1 MADIL
6 EKLAFWRNDPH
17 EDLAKA
23 LQRVKGDADALALL
37 PYDDGTF
44 WLKGANFDK
53 ELIGGQGGYETTD
66 GDKIVLDGDGNPVR
80 EFLGVKMLT
89 ALDPTEHAGAVS
101 LVKSAI
107 AQKHNIGEWVK
118 ADREGNIIAVGEALV
133 QGRGGEA
140 NVITER
146 AVDIVAQ
153 ADGFDE
159 DHARDLLK
167 NTEFD
172 LNGSGGVATDGG
184 MQAANG
190 TGDGGVS
197 VGMQGTMVQDL
208 AQKEDMS
215 MSAALEELERRG
227 DVTKIYDLAPPA
239 APVVEDGE
247 VRLEQATHIAVDQS
261 KAADLM
267 PTTTS
272 TTELNTAL
280 DKARMEEHDPGIR
293 TKMLV
298 YGVILGSVVTVLAG
312 GIMLGLNALV

>member
-1 MADIL
+1 MEFM
-6 EKLAFWRNDPH
+6 EKLAFWRSDPH

-23 LQRVKGDADALALL
+23 LQRVKGDADAIALL

-44 WLKGANFDK
+44 WLKACNFDK
-53 ELIGGQGGYETTD
+53 ELIGGQGGYETDD

-118 ADREGNIIAVGEALV
+118 ADREGNIVAVGEALV
-133 QGRGGEA
+133 QGKGGEA
-140 NVITER
+140 SVINER

-159 DHARDLLK
+159 DHARDLLA
-167 NTEFD
+167 NTEFSQ
-172 LNGSGGVATDGG
+172 NGDGADVA
-184 MQAANG
+184 A
-190 TGDGGVS
+190 DGGVQTAGAGAT
-197 VGMQGTMVQDL
+197 VNLQDTMVGDL
-208 AQKEDMS
+208 AAKEDMA

-227 DVTKIYDLAPPA
+227 DITKIYDIAPPA

-247 VRLEQATHIAVDQS
+247 VRLEEASHIAVDQS

-298 YGVILGSVVTVLAG
+298 YGIVLGSIMTLLTG
-312 GIMLGLNALV
+312 GIMLGLNSLL